1 MSWRRRVG
9 VEEDN
14 EEMYGSLDEVSSGVL
29 DQSIVVTRGEGE
41 GEGEGEGVGNYGSN
55 KLFCYYS

>member
-14 EEMYGSLDEVSSGVL
+14 QKVYGSLDEVSSGVL
-29 DQSIVVTRGEGE
+29 DQSIVVTRGG
-41 GEGEGEGVGNYGSN
+41 GRGRGSGIVTITD
-55 KLFCYYS
+55 KISF